1 MRVGVIGPTG
11 PDTLADNMVHCLSL
25 IGAQP
30 VALGPATPLPNNR
43 VFRALVEAGRRQSAE
58 TELWAQRPLVSRVRE
73 ARCDVVLN
81 VQQSLMPGTV
91 ARIKRLGPAVG
102 LWFPDSVASVQRL
115 AMIASDYDA
124 LFFKDPLFARRLRDV
139 YGMRALYVP
148 EACNPTWH
156 RPVGQ
161 PASSAQIVVV
171 GNLYPTRVRLLTM
184 LHEAGIP
191 LKLYGASF
199 PRWYDAGAVS
209 AIRPG
214 PFLTRANKSRVFRES
229 AGVLNNLHPAE
240 LTSVNARLFEATAA
254 GGAVLCE
261 RRDSL
266 TDLFEDGKEVVGFS
280 SFDELLAGAKAL
292 LSDPAA
298 SKAIG
303 DAASVRAHRDHTYQ
317 IRLEEMLAALG
328 R

>member
-1 MRVGVIGPTG
+1 MRVGVIGPVG
-11 PDTLADNMVHCLSL
+11 PDTLADNIVHCLGLMSVQ
-25 IGAQP
+25 A
-30 VALGPATPLPNNR
+30 VALGPATPLPSNR
-43 VFRALVEAGRRQSAE
+43 ILRAFVEAARRQSAE
-58 TELWAQRPLVSRVRE
+58 TEEWAQRPLISRVRE

-91 ARIKRLGPAVG
+91 TKIKRLGPAVG

-115 AMIASDYDA
+115 AMIAADYDA
-124 LFFKDPLFARRLRDV
+124 LFLKDPLFAQRLRDV
-139 YGMRALYVP
+139 YGMRASYVP

-156 RPVGQ
+156 RPVGR
-161 PASSAQIVVV
+161 PASSAHIVVV
-171 GNLYPTRVRLLTM
+171 GNLYPTRVRLLTK

-191 LKLYGASF
+191 LKLFGAGF

-209 AIRPG
+209 AVRPG
-214 PFLTRANKSRVFRES
+214 PFLTRADKSRVFREA

-266 TDLFEDGKEVVGFS
+266 TDLFEDGTEVVGFS
-280 SFDELLAGAKAL
+280 TFEELLAHAQGL
-292 LSDPAA
+292 LSNPAGA
-298 SKAIG
+298 TAMG
-303 DAASVRAHRDHTYQ
+303 DAASVRAHQDHTYQ
-317 IRLEEMLAALG
+317 IRLSEMLSVLS
-328 R
+328 